1 MVNADEII
9 CLDGARYDFIILDV
23 DCKDNEGS
31 AMLAPTASFIET
43 SFISSLKACLKRNG
57 KI

>member
-1 MVNADEII
+1 MLHY
-9 CLDGARYDFIILDV
+9 LDGVRYGCIVLDV
-23 DCKDNEGS
+23 DGEDNEGS
-31 AMLAPTASFIET
+31 AMHAPTANFVKI